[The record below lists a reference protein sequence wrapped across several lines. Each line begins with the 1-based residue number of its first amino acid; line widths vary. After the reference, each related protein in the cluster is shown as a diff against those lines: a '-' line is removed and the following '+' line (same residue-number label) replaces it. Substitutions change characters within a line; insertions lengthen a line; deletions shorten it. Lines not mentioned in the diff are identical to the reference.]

1 MRSLLLVIVLILF
14 ASSADAAGSE
24 IAGPV
29 EAEVLRVID
38 GDTLLVEAR
47 PWPQQKVE
55 VYVRIRGIDTPE
67 LRSSCPSERQAGEA
81 ARRALESLTEHAALL
96 QLSRISGDKYFGRV
110 VADVTARRRQRS
122 GSACPRRTRGG
133 LRWRPESSQPLRDAV
148 APARPWK
155 AEAERSRQSLD
166 DRRKP
171 VAGRSRD
178 LPATASSRLRHGV
191 SIADRHSFRRAG
203 TGKPGWGTALEER

>member
-1 MRSLLLVIVLILF
+1 MRYPLLFIILSF
-14 ASSADAAGSE
+14 FPSSGNAAGSE

-81 ARRALESLTEHAALL
+81 ARLALESLTEHAASL

-110 VADVTARRRQRS
+110 VADVTV
-122 GSACPRRTRGG
+122 PGG
-133 LRWRPESSQPLRDAV
+133 GNVADYLLLAGLAEGYDGGRKAVRPCAV
-148 APARPWK
+148 P
-155 AEAERSRQSLD
+155 
-166 DRRKP
+166 
-171 VAGRSRD
+171 
-178 LPATASSRLRHGV
+178 
-191 SIADRHSFRRAG
+191 
-203 TGKPGWGTALEER
+203 